1 MSFSMSFFRTLSAM
15 GLTLAVFSTANAATF
30 IEPSIGYRSHNLKLT
45 SITTATTEVKMATPV
60 YGLKIGYSSPL
71 GIDLNLSYD
80 YSSGKA
86 EISPSMEKNDFSQST
101 ASAQLG
107 VSALGALKIYLGYGF
122 LNELKIKE
130 GLTTS
135 DMNLKGQSYQA
146 GLQFKIFSR
155 VMLGLQYNINQYKT
169 VSGRDFILGE
179 KVDTYFNKVDSQDYS
194 LNLSTS
200 F

>member
-1 MSFSMSFFRTLSAM
+1 MSLFKTLSAV
-15 GLTLAVFSTANAATF
+15 GLTFLIFTKAYAATF

-45 SITTATTEVKMATPV
+45 SVAATTTEVKMATPV

-86 EISPSMEKNDFSQST
+86 EIDSAMEKNDFTQST

-107 VSALGALKIYLGYGF
+107 VSALGVLKIYLGYGF
-122 LNELKIKE
+122 MNDLKIKE
-130 GLTTS
+130 GPTTSS
-135 DMNLKGQSYQA
+135 DMNLKGQAYQA
-146 GLQFKIFSR
+146 GLQFKVFPRI
-155 VMLGLQYNINQYKT
+155 MLGLQYNINQYKT
-169 VSGRDFILGE
+169 VSGRDFVLGE
-179 KVDTYFNKVDSQDYS
+179 KIDTYFNKVDSQDYS
-194 LNLSTS
+194 VSLSAT

>member
-1 MSFSMSFFRTLSAM
+1 MSISMSLFKTLSAL
-15 GLTLAVFSTANAATF
+15 GLTLLIFSKASAATF

-45 SITTATTEVKMATPV
+45 SVSTATSEVKMATPV

-86 EISPSMEKNDFSQST
+86 ELNPSMEKNDFSQST

-107 VSALGALKIYLGYGF
+107 VSALGILKIYLGYGF
-122 LNELKIKE
+122 LNELRIKQ
-130 GLTTS
+130 GITSS
-135 DMNLKGQSYQA
+135 DMNLKGQAYQA
-146 GLQFKIFSR
+146 GIQFKLFPR
-155 VMLGLQYNINQYKT
+155 VMLGAQYNINQYKT
-169 VSGRDFILGE
+169 VTGRDFLLGE
-179 KVDTYFNKVDSQDYS
+179 KIDTYFNKVDSQDYS
-194 LNLSTS
+194 VSLSTY